1 LLAAD
6 SFGMLMWELL
16 HSELPFESQLCAP
29 GLSRAMQKMQM
40 IELARQVTSPPALV
54 PLPIFHQNRR

>member
-1 LLAAD
+1 
-6 SFGMLMWELL
+6 MLMWELL

-40 IELARQVTSPPALV
+40 IELARQVTSPPTLA